1 MVSGCSSL
9 VRYLLHS
16 IAFLH
21 LMRKMKNLSRGAL
34 SSAFTSG
41 QSMPWFHSD
50 QLSRLQCPPA
60 RGGNEALF
68 VGSRKD
74 SPFGSNTQSAV
85 RSPQSA
91 VRSPQSAVRRP
102 QSALRSLCFILTGP
116 VLHVTEGD
124 TRHIFQGLKIVFQ
137 YGLGFLIFSFTVY
150 FFRIWHLLGSFLK
163 VRNNKEEIV
172 FKEFF
177 SIFGLCSLLLADQYC
192 TTVINMSMGL
202 VPLKNQA
209 SLNKYFFHNFRRS
222 FSSLLKGGS
231 PVEGLI
237 ATSIMHC
244 DVKY

>member
-50 QLSRLQCPPA
+50 QLSRLQYPPA

-68 VGSRKD
+68 VGALLAVCSRKD
-74 SPFGSNTQSAV
+74 SPFGSNTRSAVGSRQSAV

-91 VRSPQSAVRRP
+91 VRSSQSAARSPQSAVRSP
-102 QSALRSLCFILTGP
+102 QFAVHSPCFILIGP

-124 TRHIFQGLKIVFQ
+124 TRHIFQGLKIDFQ
-137 YGLGFLIFSFTVY
+137 NGLGCFTFNFAVFFQNMASFS
-150 FFRIWHLLGSFLK
+150 K
-163 VRNNKEEIV
+163 VRNK
-172 FKEFF
+172 
-177 SIFGLCSLLLADQYC
+177 
-192 TTVINMSMGL
+192 
-202 VPLKNQA
+202 
-209 SLNKYFFHNFRRS
+209 
-222 FSSLLKGGS
+222 
-231 PVEGLI
+231 
-237 ATSIMHC
+237 
-244 DVKY
+244 

>member
-16 IAFLH
+16 IACLH
-21 LMRKMKNLSRGAL
+21 LMRKTNNLSRGTL
-34 SSAFTSG
+34 SSAFTSR

-50 QLSRLQCPPA
+50 QLSRLQYPPA

-68 VGSRKD
+68 VGTLLAVCFRKN
-74 SPFGSNTQSAV
+74 SPFGSNAQSAVRSPQSTVQQFAV

-91 VRSPQSAVRRP
+91 VRTPQS
-102 QSALRSLCFILTGP
+102 

-137 YGLGFLIFSFTVY
+137 YGLGFLIFSFTVD
-150 FFRIWHLLGSFLK
+150 FFRIWHLLGYILK

-192 TTVINMSMGL
+192 TTLINMSMGL

-209 SLNKYFFHNFRRS
+209 
-222 FSSLLKGGS
+222 
-231 PVEGLI
+231 V
-237 ATSIMHC
+237 A
-244 DVKY
+244 

>member
-16 IAFLH
+16 IACLH
-21 LMRKMKNLSRGAL
+21 LKRKMKTLSRGAL

-91 VRSPQSAVRRP
+91 VRSPQSAVRSSPSAVRSP
-102 QSALRSLCFILTGP
+102 QSAVRSLQSAVRSPQSTFYNSQSAVCSPQSAVHSPQFAVRSP
-116 VLHVTEGD
+116 HSAVFVL
-124 TRHIFQGLKIVFQ
+124 
-137 YGLGFLIFSFTVY
+137 Y
-150 FFRIWHLLGSFLK
+150 
-163 VRNNKEEIV
+163 
-172 FKEFF
+172 
-177 SIFGLCSLLLADQYC
+177 
-192 TTVINMSMGL
+192 
-202 VPLKNQA
+202 
-209 SLNKYFFHNFRRS
+209 
-222 FSSLLKGGS
+222 
-231 PVEGLI
+231 
-237 ATSIMHC
+237 
-244 DVKY
+244 